1 MVGRDGVVVAEE
13 DQVLVFVL
21 AEGLGDFWVLDN
33 IKYSLSLLLE
43 PFVCRDGLFTLLGE
57 LCDVLD

>member
-1 MVGRDGVVVAEE
+1 MVSEKL
-13 DQVLVFVL
+13 QVLVLIL
-21 AEGLGDFWVLDN
+21 AKGLGDLWVLDN
-33 IKYSLSLLLE
+33 IEYSLSLLLE

>member
-1 MVGRDGVVVAEE
+1 MVSEKL
-13 DQVLVFVL
+13 QVLVLVL